1 MHPDTGLVPI
11 LLAFLDEY
19 RPVGLRRTQRR
30 GGSYVLCA
38 AGSTVSQPLL
48 IYVER
53 IIAWTRTAA
62 RITYRVVP

>member
-1 MHPDTGLVPI
+1 MCGGGFA
-11 LLAFLDEY
+11 LAGKFQDKYAQSLGAMSFAQW
-19 RPVGLRRTQRR
+19 R
-30 GGSYVLCA
+30 
-38 AGSTVSQPLL
+38 STFSQPLL